1 VTATPLPP
9 HVVHQRLHD
18 TACAYLAVFDTHE
31 DMNQV
36 PAWMLNV
43 YIEVDG
49 GRDALGMDV
58 AQYGTALQQ
67 HVDRLRTTGAYTRCR
82 ATVEATA
89 SAEQERADQQL
100 AAALLGP
107 RRR

>member
-1 VTATPLPP
+1 MTASLPP

-18 TACAYLAVFDTHE
+18 TACAYLSVFDTHE

-36 PAWMLNV
+36 PAWMVHV
-43 YIEVDG
+43 YFGVDG
-49 GRDALGMDV
+49 GHDALGMDF
-58 AQYGTALQQ
+58 AQYDAALQQ
-67 HVDRLRTTGAYTRCR
+67 HVDRLRTAGTYTRCR
-82 ATVEATA
+82 ATAEAAA
-89 SAEQERADQQL
+89 SAAQERADQQL